1 MNIEEALTHC
11 QLLNDVSFP
20 IETTGTVT
28 LSISTFRGFGIAI
41 HYYGTLKT
49 DELKHGITLTKE
61 YDKVDRK
68 HDLRYHSDRGFGK
81 YMPKIGD
88 ETSRWRDYN
97 ALVSTAADIAKILFP
112 NKELKI
118 HDTTR
123 R

>member
-11 QLLNDVSFP
+11 QLLDDISFP

-28 LSISTFRGFGIAI
+28 LSISTFRSFGI
-41 HYYGTLKT
+41 
-49 DELKHGITLTKE
+49 ELKHGISLTKK

-97 ALVSTAADIAKILFP
+97 ALVSTSTDIAKILFP